1 MLTLTLVQAFCFHDQ
16 NPSLKKE
23 KERVIFS
30 QLIRKRWLLIW
41 DKRFL
46 GPHGADATKNQLFM
60 LLKRRANCNNCP
72 QREAEWASIVLL
84 LLLKADTEKDLDT
97 NRAHISIPIM

>member
-1 MLTLTLVQAFCFHDQ
+1 MRLRLKRPKEFMLTLTLVHAFCFHDQ

-41 DKRFL
+41 DKRVL
-46 GPHGADATKNQLFM
+46 GPHRADATKTSIIYA
-60 LLKRRANCNNCP
+60 LKKTSKL
-72 QREAEWASIVLL
+72 Q
-84 LLLKADTEKDLDT
+84 
-97 NRAHISIPIM
+97 